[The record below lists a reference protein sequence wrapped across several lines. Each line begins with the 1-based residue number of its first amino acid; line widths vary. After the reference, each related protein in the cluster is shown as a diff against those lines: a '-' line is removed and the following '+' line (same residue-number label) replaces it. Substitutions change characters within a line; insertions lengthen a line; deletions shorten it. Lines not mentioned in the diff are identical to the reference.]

1 MAKKKNAASRSNNP
15 ALKAT
20 APAPKPRAKNAAPAP
35 RAPRTMVGKWIS
47 ASRPRTLG
55 LALAPVAFG
64 TGVATVNQ
72 SLVWLNASLALLV
85 ALFLQIG
92 VNYANDYSDGIRG
105 TDAKRVGP
113 FRLTASGL
121 VKPVQVRNAAFAFF
135 ALAAVAGLVLVV
147 ITKLWWLIAIGAVC
161 IVAAWFYTGGKK
173 PYGYA
178 GFGELVAFIFFGP
191 VAVYGTAYVQSPNMF
206 VNLWQALIAS
216 GGALGLG
223 FLAAAVLLVN
233 NLRDVDTD
241 AAVGKRTLSVRVGVT
256 SSKVLFTVLSLGALA
271 TLVPFPIFYPATVL
285 SYITVLF
292 VLPALLIVWTYRN
305 PRELVT
311 ALKIVS
317 AAALIYGLGLGLGL
331 ARIFVH

>member
-20 APAPKPRAKNAAPAP
+20 APAPKPKGKNATPAP
-35 RAPRTMVGKWIS
+35 KVPRTMLGKWVS
-47 ASRPRTLG
+47 AARPRTLG
-55 LALAPVAFG
+55 LAVAPVAFG
-64 TGVATVNQ
+64 TGVASLNQ
-72 SLVWLNASLALLV
+72 ATVWLNAVLALLV
-85 ALFLQIG
+85 AVFLQVG

-113 FRLTASGL
+113 FRLTASSL
-121 VKPVQVRNAAFAFF
+121 VKPADVRNAAFTFF
-135 ALAAVAGLVLVV
+135 GLAAAAGLALVV
-147 ITKLWWLIAIGAVC
+147 VTQIWWLLIVGAVC

-178 GFGELVAFIFFGP
+178 GFGELVAFLFFGP
-191 VAVYGTAYVQSPNMF
+191 IAVYGTTFVQAPTMF
-206 VNLWQALIAS
+206 TDVWSALVDA

-233 NLRDVDTD
+233 NLRDSKTD
-241 AAVGKRTLSVRVGVT
+241 ETVGKLTLSVRVGET
-256 SSKVLFTVLSLGALA
+256 NSKVLFTVLVAGAIA
-271 TLVPFPIFYPATVL
+271 TLIPYPMFYPATIIAYVT
-285 SYITVLF
+285 ILF
-292 VLPALLIVWTYRN
+292 LLPALLIVWTYRS

>member
-1 MAKKKNAASRSNNP
+1 MAKKKNAASRSHNP

-20 APAPKPRAKNAAPAP
+20 APAPKPKGKNAAPAP
-35 RAPRTMVGKWIS
+35 KVPRTMFGKWVS
-47 ASRPRTLG
+47 AARPRTLG
-55 LALAPVAFG
+55 LAVAPVAFG
-64 TGVATVNQ
+64 TGVATANQ
-72 SLVWLNASLALLV
+72 SLQWVNASLALLV
-85 ALFLQIG
+85 AVFLQIG

-121 VKPVQVRNAAFAFF
+121 VKPTQVRNAAVAFF
-135 ALAAVAGLVLVV
+135 GLAAIAGLGLVLSTQ
-147 ITKLWWLIAIGAVC
+147 IWWLIAVGAVC

-178 GFGELVAFIFFGP
+178 GFGELVAFLFFGP
-191 VAVYGTAYVQSPNMF
+191 IAVYGTTFVQSPRMF
-206 VNLWQALIAS
+206 SNLFSALVDA
-216 GGALGLG
+216 GGALGIG

-233 NLRDVDTD
+233 NLRDVSTD
-241 AAVGKRTLSVRVGVT
+241 AAVGKRTLSVRIGET
-256 SSKVLFTVLSLGALA
+256 GSKALFTVLVVGAIA
-271 TLVPFPIFYPATVL
+271 TLIPYPMFYPATII
-285 SYITVLF
+285 SYISVLF
-292 VLPALLIVWTYRN
+292 LLPAILIVWTYRS

-331 ARIFVH
+331 ARIFVG

>member
-1 MAKKKNAASRSNNP
+1 MAKKKNAASRSHNP

-35 RAPRTMVGKWIS
+35 SAPKTMFGKWVS
-47 ASRPRTLG
+47 AARPRTLG
-55 LALAPVAFG
+55 LAVAPVAFG
-64 TGVATVNQ
+64 TGVASTNQ
-72 SLVWLNASLALLV
+72 ALVWLNASLALLV
-85 ALFLQIG
+85 AVFLQIG

-121 VKPVQVRNAAFAFF
+121 VKAARVRNVAFVFF
-135 ALAAVAGLVLVV
+135 GLAAIAGLALVV
-147 ITKLWWLIAIGAVC
+147 ITKLWWLIAVGAVC

-178 GFGELVAFIFFGP
+178 GFGEIVAFIFFGP
-191 VAVYGTAYVQSPNMF
+191 VAVYGTTYVQSPHMF
-206 VNLWQALIAS
+206 SGVWQALVAT

-241 AAVGKRTLSVRVGVT
+241 AAVGKRTLSVRIGAT
-256 SSKVLFTVLSLGALA
+256 GSKVLFSALSLGAIA
-271 TLVPFPIFYPATVL
+271 TLIPYPLFYPATIL
-285 SYITVLF
+285 AYITILF
-292 VLPALLIVWTYRN
+292 VLPAVLIVWTYRS

-317 AAALIYGLGLGLGL
+317 AAALIYGLGLGIGL
-331 ARIFVH
+331 SRIFVG